1 MLSDGEEVNGV
12 SLCARR
18 DEPGWTYACLQ
29 IAWLSET
36 ACLAESVEAE
46 RVVEDNNRDEE
57 GWASGQGSPR
67 WADLNSLR
75 VRSDTALNTTGPAD
89 DTREALLPPARRL
102 SPPHLRMP
110 TTLGALTPWLHRE
123 FLSQRN
129 AYGDSLPTTS
139 VEEGK
144 RVQLIRATGMTEED
158 GETLVWAEMSDGEL
172 WIDCCI
178 PLSLV
183 EQYNSKSART
193 FAASSQSKCIFRL
206 LSWCFVIASP
216 LIPSH
221 GQHSPRK
228 SSTLATSSTATP
240 RTQAPRVCLRIDSF
254 KLFGMGEG
262 TMQADCKP
270 FRNFTPDV
278 GRVRGEGKEDI
289 AKRERE
295 KREQERVAWVR
306 RLEERARG
314 SGEGQPK
321 DDALAVPAEQVTF
334 VDDLPRPSTAASE
347 PRRTTQQS
355 PVAAVHPHAAPP
367 AAPAARPGWPA
378 DKDALLPRIDF
389 GEVEALLNRYKRKQG
404 AQHEAPVAKDKGKGK
419 AKAVEPEPAHA
430 HPAARAMP
438 ADPTIGDDGG
448 WTSASA
454 LLTRK
459 RPRASSASMSAAP
472 RPLAPSAAATANPP
486 RPSPPQ
492 PAPPLSASPSRR
504 RRDASQPAAVRSPAA
519 GRPSQPSDSPRS
531 KKDDVT
537 ARQEKE
543 LVEMAID
550 TVEEK
555 AVMDEDLEED
565 VTGAQAIPKVDKGKK
580 RASPSPSPAPSPSP
594 SPSPHSVRHDDVVEL
609 AAPSPKRRRSSHSD
623 SNPPPRFVPVIP
635 LDILDYTLWCSMRG
649 LVAVRGSAGAD
660 LLDEGCAWLYP
671 SRLSCAARYAFCVST
686 EIFMTPHAGPRSS
699 RRLRALVQYRS
710 LDKRPGRSP
719 PSDSESETSDSGD
732 DIDDPPPSP
741 PATNACYPLLLPGA
755 FVLFLYKRDNSAASS
770 VPTSPTTLTQTTTT
784 PASTVLVAATRSPFT
799 PCALSPSP
807 SALSPS
813 LSATT
818 PSTPPTTSTP
828 SATAAT
834 SASTSSSVDQSK
846 LKALGIST
854 FLGNLTGAI
863 ASWYHTDSTTDST
876 NDDDSIPGFAPS
888 LKTMLSSFNG
898 DATAAKKGFCGLK
911 ATVYS
916 PKTGRL
922 IPMIIA
928 DAFDDKWVR
937 TPNSIDVIYGSF
949 AELFGSAT
957 DNKDDV
963 VKDVWWMLTGERDD
977 KFTYKGVGVG

>member
-1 MLSDGEEVNGV
+1 
-12 SLCARR
+12 
-18 DEPGWTYACLQ
+18 
-29 IAWLSET
+29 
-36 ACLAESVEAE
+36 
-46 RVVEDNNRDEE
+46 
-57 GWASGQGSPR
+57 
-67 WADLNSLR
+67 
-75 VRSDTALNTTGPAD
+75 
-89 DTREALLPPARRL
+89 
-102 SPPHLRMP
+102 MP

-178 PLSLV
+178 PLSLA

-254 KLFGMGEG
+254 KHFGMGEG

-649 LVAVRGSAGAD
+649 LVA
-660 LLDEGCAWLYP
+660 
-671 SRLSCAARYAFCVST
+671 
-686 EIFMTPHAGPRSS
+686 
-699 RRLRALVQYRS
+699 
-710 LDKRPGRSP
+710 
-719 PSDSESETSDSGD
+719 
-732 DIDDPPPSP
+732 
-741 PATNACYPLLLPGA
+741 
-755 FVLFLYKRDNSAASS
+755 
-770 VPTSPTTLTQTTTT
+770 
-784 PASTVLVAATRSPFT
+784 
-799 PCALSPSP
+799 
-807 SALSPS
+807 
-813 LSATT
+813 
-818 PSTPPTTSTP
+818 
-828 SATAAT
+828 
-834 SASTSSSVDQSK
+834 
-846 LKALGIST
+846 
-854 FLGNLTGAI
+854 
-863 ASWYHTDSTTDST
+863 
-876 NDDDSIPGFAPS
+876 
-888 LKTMLSSFNG
+888 
-898 DATAAKKGFCGLK
+898 
-911 ATVYS
+911 
-916 PKTGRL
+916 
-922 IPMIIA
+922 
-928 DAFDDKWVR
+928 
-937 TPNSIDVIYGSF
+937 
-949 AELFGSAT
+949 
-957 DNKDDV
+957 
-963 VKDVWWMLTGERDD
+963 
-977 KFTYKGVGVG
+977 